1 MVAEVRSASASFN
14 MAVSLY
20 YAYQVFV
27 SGLAEFIVEIGKTT
41 MRENMR

>member
-1 MVAEVRSASASFN
+1 MIAEVRGASASFN

-20 YAYQVFV
+20 YSYQVFI
-27 SGLAEFIVEIGKTT
+27 SGIAEFIVEIGKTT